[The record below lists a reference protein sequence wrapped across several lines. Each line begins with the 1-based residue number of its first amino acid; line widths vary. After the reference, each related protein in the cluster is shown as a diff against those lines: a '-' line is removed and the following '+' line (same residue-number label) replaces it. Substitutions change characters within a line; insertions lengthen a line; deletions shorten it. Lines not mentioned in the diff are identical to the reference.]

1 MTKVTQETQVDELHV
16 GRGKKEK
23 ARKSDISV
31 LKRLWLTQQ
40 FHSREQ
46 ASTCSCVLSALFIQG
61 MEDAIFLEYTQLNL
75 F

>member
-31 LKRLWLTQQ
+31 LKRL
-40 FHSREQ
+40 
-46 ASTCSCVLSALFIQG
+46 
-61 MEDAIFLEYTQLNL
+61 
-75 F
+75 